1 MLLRTVI
8 SIALVV
14 FLLSGC
20 CIPMQR
26 TIPKTNIIPPPTDA
40 ARPVLQKIGWMGG
53 VLVGVFVLGI
63 ACFVFKNY
71 LLGMAMIAGS
81 LSGIWL
87 LVTLDKHENLIGIVG
102 LIALVVGAGW
112 FIYSTRE
119 TIWEL
124 IATNEFSKGKLDLSD
139 QLEFKDTANTLQSS
153 KTKKI
158 VHEFRKG

>member
-1 MLLRTVI
+1 MPLKTVI
-8 SIALVV
+8 SIILVALV
-14 FLLSGC
+14 LGGC
-20 CIPMQR
+20 CLPIQR
-26 TIPKTNIIPPPTDA
+26 AKTSIIPPTPDA
-40 ARPVLQKIGWMGG
+40 ARPVLDKLGWMGG

-81 LSGIWL
+81 LSGLWL
-87 LVTLDKHENLIGIVG
+87 LVTLDKHEGIIGVVG
-102 LIALVVGAGW
+102 LIALVAGAGW

-124 IATNEFSKGKLDLSD
+124 IATNEFSKSKLDTDS
-139 QLEFKDTANTLQSS
+139 QAEFKTRADTIQSN